1 MDNFVCKYCNK
12 SFSNKQN
19 LTAHIKKTKRCIKLR
34 EEETNI
40 VRYECVKCF
49 KSYTCNRN
57 LKKHIEKCEG
67 NFDKKIENYENK
79 IEELENAIITLHK
92 NQLNELK
99 EQNRDL
105 QNNLN
110 KLADKAISKPTT
122 STSINSNLINNQYN
136 HVQPLNLSK
145 EHLEKVID
153 ENMRFKHVYKG
164 NTGFVDLVSNNILK
178 DENGKSL
185 AWCPDYSRKMV
196 KYKDTDGDIVSDP
209 KGYNIIT
216 SVAPLVE
223 KKIREV
229 KKIFEDTYYTTD
241 EKGNRRNKKDE
252 ELSEDEENEDEFVS
266 DYSETDSELSEGGRR
281 WFNLKKVKRKIFSN
295 INKIVNDIKDYKEQ
309 YNIDKVN
316 FYFDR
321 IIKSLNNII
330 DVCDNFDKISSDLT
344 VTLPGKPP
352 KKGLSIEN

>member
-1 MDNFVCKYCNK
+1 MNNFICNFCNK

-19 LTAHIKKTKRCIKLR
+19 LTVHIKKTKRCIKLR
-34 EEETNI
+34 DEQFDI
-40 VRYECVKCF
+40 IKHECNKCLKTF
-49 KSYTCNRN
+49 TCNQN
-57 LKKHIEKCEG
+57 LKKHLQKCEG
-67 NFDKKIENYENK
+67 DFDNKIKKYEKK
-79 IEELENAIITLHK
+79 IEELENSFK
-92 NQLNELK
+92 VFRENQIVKLE
-99 EQNRDL
+99 EQNKDL
-105 QNNLN
+105 QTSIN
-110 KLADKAISKPTT
+110 KLADKAISKSTT

-164 NTGFVDLVSNNILK
+164 QKGFVDLVSNNILK

-196 KYKDTDGDIVSDP
+196 KYKDTDGDIVTDP

-229 KKIFEDTYYTTD
+229 KKIFENTYYTTD

-252 ELSEDEENEDEFVS
+252 ELSEDEDEFVEE
-266 DYSETDSELSEGGRR
+266 YTETESELSDGGRR
-281 WFNLKKVKRKIFSN
+281 WVSLKKVRRRIFSN
-295 INKIVNDIKDYKEQ
+295 INKIWNDIKDYKSK

-316 FYFDR
+316 FYFDK
-321 IIKSLNNII
+321 IIHSIDNII
-330 DVCDNFDKISSDLT
+330 EVCENFDKVSHELT
-344 VTLPGKPP
+344 VTLPNKPP
-352 KKGLSIEN
+352 KKGISIEE

>member
-49 KSYTCNRN
+49 KNYTCNRN

-110 KLADKAISKPTT
+110 KLADKAVSKSTT
-122 STSINSNLINNQYN
+122 SIINNNKDNKIVNQYN
-136 HVQPLNLSK
+136 HVQSLDLSK
-145 EHLEKVID
+145 EHLEKVIN
-153 ENMRFKHVYKG
+153 ENMRFKHVCKG
-164 NTGFVDLVSNNILK
+164 RKGFVDLVSNNILK
-178 DENGKSL
+178 DENGQSL
-185 AWCPDYSRKMV
+185 AWCPDYTRKMV
-196 KYKDTDGDIVSDP
+196 KYKDIDGDIVTDP
-209 KGYNIIT
+209 KAYNIIT

-229 KKIFEDTYYTTD
+229 KQLFEKTYYTTD

-252 ELSEDEENEDEFVS
+252 ELSEDEEEFVEEYTETESEYS
-266 DYSETDSELSEGGRR
+266 DGGRR
-281 WFNLKKVKRKIFSN
+281 WVSLKKVKRRIFSN
-295 INKIVNDIKDYKEQ
+295 INKIWNDIKDYKSK

-316 FYFDR
+316 FYFDT
-321 IIKSLNNII
+321 IIHSIDNII
-330 DVCDNFDKISSDLT
+330 EVCENFDKVSHELS
-344 VTLPGKPP
+344 VTLPNKPP
-352 KKGLSIEN
+352 KKAISIEE